1 MIRSWICGVAFS
13 LSILAAQTPSESDLL
28 QSADQVL
35 ADVVRIRQLESKG
48 PITKGLK
55 SRKQIEAYLRA
66 RLEKDYPADK
76 VLTEQKLL
84 IKLGV
89 IPDDTDLEELLVLLF
104 TEQIAGLYDFEAGT
118 LFIADWIPLEIQKPV
133 MAHELMHALQDQH
146 FDLSSLLE
154 SGKDNDDAMLAKAA
168 LVEGEGFS
176 VMLQYVLD
184 SMGTS
189 FLDIPDI
196 IKLSRTS
203 LAMTAE
209 QYQVLANAPEY
220 LRESLLFP
228 YIYGAR
234 FVQAYLRRNSWKD
247 LSKLYA
253 ELPSSSEQILHPE
266 KYLDER
272 DTPVAGESLERPLQL
287 DSSWKQIHQ
296 NTFGEF
302 SLYLLLK
309 QFIELP
315 VAKQASEGWD
325 GDSVQL
331 YETKA
336 GQLTLFLLSVWDSK
350 QDAGEFFDAYKKLI
364 EKKYPGARSLP
375 PTEQPDAASTIL
387 TWETE
392 QDRIQLQWDDT
403 RVEVTEGVVSSGAVV
418 Q

>member
-1 MIRSWICGVAFS
+1 MIRSWICGAAFS
-13 LSILAAQTPSESDLL
+13 LSILAAPTPSESDLL
-28 QSADQVL
+28 RSTDQVL
-35 ADVVRIRQLESKG
+35 ADVVRIRHLEPKG
-48 PITKGLK
+48 PIAKGVK
-55 SRKQIEAYLRA
+55 SRKEIEAYLRA
-66 RLEKDYPADK
+66 RLEQDYPTEE
-76 VLTEQKLL
+76 VLAEQKLL
-84 IKLGV
+84 IKLGL

-104 TEQIAGLYDFEAGT
+104 TEQIAGLYDFESGT

-146 FDLSSLLE
+146 FDLASLLK

-184 SMGTS
+184 NLGTS

-203 LAMTAE
+203 LATTAE
-209 QYQVLANAPEY
+209 QYQVLTHAPEY

-253 ELPSSSEQILHPE
+253 ELPSSTEQILHPE
-266 KYLDER
+266 KYMDER
-272 DTPVAGESLERPLQL
+272 DTPVAVDSSELPLQL
-287 DSSWKQIHQ
+287 DTSWKQIYQ
-296 NTFGEF
+296 NTLGEF
-302 SLYLLLK
+302 SLYLSLK
-309 QFIELP
+309 QFIDLP
-315 VAKQASEGWD
+315 TAEQASEGWD

-336 GQLTLFLLSVWDSK
+336 DQLTLFLLSVWDSK
-350 QDAGEFFDAYKKLI
+350 QDAGEFFDAYKELI

-375 PTEQPDAASTIL
+375 PTEQPDSSSTVL
-387 TWETE
+387 AWETE
-392 QDRIQLQWDDT
+392 QDRIQLRWDGT
-403 RVEVTEGVVSSGAVV
+403 RVEVTEGVRNSE

>member
-1 MIRSWICGVAFS
+1 M
-13 LSILAAQTPSESDLL
+13 
-28 QSADQVL
+28 
-35 ADVVRIRQLESKG
+35 
-48 PITKGLK
+48 
-55 SRKQIEAYLRA
+55 
-66 RLEKDYPADK
+66 
-76 VLTEQKLL
+76 LTEQKLL

-133 MAHELMHALQDQH
+133 MAHELMHALQDQY
-146 FDLSSLLE
+146 FDLSSLLK
-154 SGKDNDDAMLAKAA
+154 SGKDNDDALLAKAA

-209 QYQVLANAPEY
+209 QYQVLTHAPDY

-287 DSSWKQIHQ
+287 DGSWKQIHQ

-331 YETKA
+331 YESKA
-336 GQLTLFLLSVWDSK
+336 GQLTLFLVTVWDSK

-375 PTEQPDAASTIL
+375 STEQPDAANTIL

-403 RVEVTEGVVSSGAVV
+403 RVEVTEGVVSSSGVV

>member
-1 MIRSWICGVAFS
+1 MMRSWICGTVFS
-13 LSILAAQTPSESDLL
+13 LSLLAAQTPSESDLL

-35 ADVVRIRQLESKG
+35 ADVVRIRHLEPKS
-48 PITKGLK
+48 PIAKGLK
-55 SRKQIEAYLRA
+55 SRKEIEAYLRA
-66 RLEKDYPADK
+66 RLEQDYPSEE

-84 IKLGV
+84 IKLGL
-89 IPDDTDLEELLVLLF
+89 IPENTDLEELLVRLF

-133 MAHELMHALQDQH
+133 MAHELTHALQDQY
-146 FDLSSLLE
+146 FDLSSLLQPR
-154 SGKDNDDAMLAKAA
+154 KDNDDVMLAKAA

-184 SMGTS
+184 NLGTS

-209 QYQVLANAPEY
+209 QYQVLTDAPQY

-253 ELPSSSEQILHPE
+253 ELPGSSEQILHPE
-266 KYLDER
+266 KYMDER
-272 DTPVAGESLERPLQL
+272 DTPVVVESSELPVQL
-287 DSSWKQIHQ
+287 DSSWKQIYQ
-296 NTFGEF
+296 NTLGEF

-309 QFIELP
+309 QFIDLP
-315 VAKQASEGWD
+315 AAEQGSEGWD
-325 GDSVQL
+325 GDSVQI
-331 YETKA
+331 YETQA

-350 QDAGEFFDAYKKLI
+350 QDAGEFFDAYKALI
-364 EKKYPGARSLP
+364 EKKYPGARSLSL
-375 PTEQPDAASTIL
+375 TEQPDSSSTVL
-387 TWETE
+387 AWETQ
-392 QDRIQLQWDDT
+392 QDRIKLQWNGT
-403 RVEVTEGVVSSGAVV
+403 RVEVTEGVRNSEE
-418 Q
+418 